1 MTSPHFPGPD
11 GSPTPP
17 PPPFAGTDDEGNMIL
32 SMSQMGKQRFPEG
45 KGVSQG
51 YAAQRGK
58 SGELEPQ
65 ADFLKTW
72 EVGSLTTTLAWF
84 PALLP
89 LKDNHVHTHMG
100 F

>member
-1 MTSPHFPGPD
+1 MD
-11 GSPTPP
+11 SPT
-17 PPPFAGTDDEGNMIL
+17 PPFAGTDHILQQPKDEGNMIL
-32 SMSQMGKQRFPEG
+32 SMSQMGKQRLPEG

-65 ADFLKTW
+65 AGFLKTW

-89 LKDNHVHTHMG
+89 LKDSHVHTHMG